1 MNKYEQA
8 IELLNKYN
16 QPKLKNELEENKNEQ
31 LIDQILSID
40 FKQIELVK
48 SEIGKEKEFSND
60 VIENIHYIDPS
71 KISED
76 MLQHYKEIGENII
89 SEGHYAVVTMAGGQR
104 NKTWT

>member
-60 VIENIHYIDPS
+60 VIENIHYTDPS

-89 SEGHYAVVTMAGGQR
+89 SKDHYAVVTMAGGQR

>member
-31 LIDQILSID
+31 LVDQILSID

-60 VIENIHYIDPS
+60 VIENIHYTDPS

>member
-48 SEIGKEKEFSND
+48 SEIGKEKKFSND
-60 VIENIHYIDPS
+60 VIENIHYTDPS

-76 MLQHYKEIGENII
+76 ILQHYKEIGENII
-89 SEGHYAVVTMAGGQR
+89 SKGHYAVVTMAGGQR

>member
-1 MNKYEQA
+1 MNKYEQS

-16 QPKLKNELEENKNEQ
+16 QPKLKKELEENKNEQ
-31 LIDQILSID
+31 LINQVLSID
-40 FKQIELVK
+40 FEQIELVK
-48 SEIGKEKEFSND
+48 NEIGKKKKFSND
-60 VIENIHYIDPS
+60 VIENIHYVDPS

>member
-1 MNKYEQA
+1 MNKYEKA
-8 IELLNKYN
+8 IKLLNKYN
-16 QPKLKNELEENKNEQ
+16 QPKLKKELEENKNEQ

-40 FKQIELVK
+40 FRQIELVK

-60 VIENIHYIDPS
+60 VIENIHYTDPS

-89 SEGHYAVVTMAGGQR
+89 IEGHYAVVTMAGGQR